1 MDTPSARGTF
11 LYDGAK
17 RIERCVKG
25 DPLGLGVRKFEA
37 SSASLIGPALAARA
51 HPPAHE
57 SRPAPSHGTALQTLD
72 EVLRDGVRN
81 LRFPPELEQRFHEE
95 TGSQRLHTLMISG
108 VLVSLL
114 FNWLL
119 LSDLMMIPDVFDAA
133 LHWRLFIFT
142 PLSLAGLFVLMR
154 VPNPPLREAMIVLAG
169 CCAAVINTWLC
180 LRSQDALAGPYLVS
194 LTAIVVYCNTVSR
207 LQFRPALVLDA
218 VVVAM
223 YFFGWSQLPDAPVS
237 IMAPA
242 ALTLI
247 SSVIFTLYGAYTQ
260 EHDVRE
266 NWLRLMR
273 ERLLQDELRQANAR
287 LEAATRSDLLTELS
301 SRSHFDAALSDMWDQ
316 AQAEG
321 SELSLMLIDVDGFRA
336 FNERQGHLRGDACLK
351 AVGGILKQR
360 LRRPEDM
367 VARFGGEE
375 FIVAMRD
382 TSLQTAVG
390 AAERVRKGVEG
401 LGDVTVSVGVSCMR
415 PHAPHA
421 NMAQLLAAADE
432 ALHLAKKRGRNCVI
446 AFGTQ
451 D

>member
-1 MDTPSARGTF
+1 MHP
-11 LYDGAK
+11 GAQQ
-17 RIERCVKG
+17 V
-25 DPLGLGVRKFEA
+25 
-37 SSASLIGPALAARA
+37 
-51 HPPAHE
+51 
-57 SRPAPSHGTALQTLD
+57 LD
-72 EVLRDGVRN
+72 DVLRDGVRG
-81 LRFPPELEQRFHEE
+81 LRFPEELERRFHEE
-95 TGSQRLHTLMISG
+95 TGPQRLHTLLVSG
-108 VLVSLL
+108 VLVSVL

-119 LSDLMMIPDVFDAA
+119 LSDWMMIPDVFDAA

-142 PLSLAGLFVLMR
+142 PLTLAGLLLLMR
-154 VPNPPLREAMIVLAG
+154 TPDPQWREGMIVAAG
-169 CCAAVINTWLC
+169 CGAAVINTWLC

-194 LTAIVVYCNTVSR
+194 LTVIVVYCNTVAR
-207 LQFRPALVLDA
+207 LQFRPALLLDA
-218 VVVAM
+218 VVVAIF
-223 YFFGWSQLPDAPVS
+223 FFGWWQRPDAPTT

-247 SSVIFTLYGAYTQ
+247 SAVVFTLYGAYSQ

-273 ERLLQDELRQANAR
+273 ERVLQDELRQANAR
-287 LEAATRSDLLTELS
+287 LEAASRSDLLTELS
-301 SRSHFDAALSDMWDQ
+301 SRSHFDAMLLTVWAQ

-321 SELSLMLIDVDGFRA
+321 SELSLMLIDIDHFRA
-336 FNERQGHLRGDACLK
+336 YNDQRGHLQGDACLK

-360 LRRPEDM
+360 LRRPEDT

-390 AAERVRKGVEG
+390 AAERVRKGVEA

-415 PHAPHA
+415 PHSPHA